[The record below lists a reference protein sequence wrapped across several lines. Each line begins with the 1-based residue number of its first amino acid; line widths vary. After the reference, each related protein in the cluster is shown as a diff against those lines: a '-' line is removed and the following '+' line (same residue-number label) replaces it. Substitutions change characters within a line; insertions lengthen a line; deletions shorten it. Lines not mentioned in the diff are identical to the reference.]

1 MSLGLKE
8 HDEFVKTACHY
19 YMASSHMNCVK
30 KFYIKKMSNL
40 LLSDQFSLLLACYLV
55 D

>member
-30 KFYIKKMSNL
+30 KFYIKK
-40 LLSDQFSLLLACYLV
+40 DVQFTTVRSVLTFIGMLF